1 MSLPTT
7 RRVAARHVAA
17 LTGDGRITLIE
28 QAVPPLREGA
38 VLVQVHASLVSP
50 GTELGG
56 WRQLAAQ
63 RAAPQPLPAP
73 KPFGYSNAGVVVAA
87 AGPNAAEFAPGDRV
101 ACIGAGYA
109 LHTDVAVVPH
119 HLCVRLPGEV
129 SFAQGA
135 YAMLAATAMHAL
147 RRGQPEFGEH
157 CAVVGLGLVGQ
168 LTASLYQLAGNEVIG
183 WDSIGFR
190 CAVARRRGIRTTVTA
205 GQEDEV
211 AATGTFTRGEGL
223 DAAVLAFGGEATKAV
238 DALERCFKHTPDGH
252 RWGRIVVVG
261 GCTFQYPSRTT
272 NLDIRRASRT
282 GYGYHDEA
290 WEYGAPYPPVAMRWT
305 TRTNLELC
313 MRLIAERRLDVDA
326 LTTHTLPL
334 ADVEEGVAALLDDPD
349 RVLGVV
355 FQCQI

>member
-1 MSLPTT
+1 MSLPAT
-7 RRVAARHVAA
+7 RHVAA
-17 LTGDGRITLIE
+17 LTGDGRITLLE
-28 QAVPPLREGA
+28 QPVPALREGA

-63 RAAPQPLPAP
+63 RDACSAGARSTLPAP

-87 AGPNAAEFAPGDRV
+87 GSSKSEFAPGDRV

-119 HLCVRLPGEV
+119 HLCVRLPDPV

-147 RRGQPEFGEH
+147 RRGQPEFGES

-168 LTASLYQLAGNEVIG
+168 LSASLYQLAGNEVIG
-183 WDSIGFR
+183 WDSIPFR
-190 CAVARRRGIRTTVTA
+190 CEVARRRGIRVTA
-205 GQEDEV
+205 TVGAEDEV
-211 AATGTFTRGEGL
+211 AATEAFTRGAGL
-223 DAAVLAFGGEATKAV
+223 DAAVLAFGGDATKAV
-238 DALERCFKHTPDGH
+238 DTLERCFKRTPDGH
-252 RWGRIVVVG
+252 RWGRLVVVG

-272 NLDIRRASRT
+272 NLDVRRASRT
-282 GYGYHDEA
+282 GYGYHYEA

-313 MRLIAERRLDVDA
+313 MRLIAERRLEVDA
-326 LTTHTLPL
+326 LTTHTISL
-334 ADVEEGVAALLDDPD
+334 AAVETGVAAILDEPD
-349 RVLGVV
+349 RILGVV
-355 FQCQI
+355 LTSA

>member
-7 RRVAARHVAA
+7 RHVAA

-28 QAVPPLREGA
+28 QPVPPLRDGA

-63 RAAPQPLPAP
+63 RAAPNPLPAP
-73 KPFGYSNAGVVVAA
+73 KPFGYSNAGVVLAT
-87 AGPNAAEFAPGDRV
+87 AGPAAAEFASGDRV

-109 LHTDVAVVPH
+109 LHTDYAVVPH
-119 HLCVRLPGEV
+119 HLCVRLPDEV
-129 SFAQGA
+129 SFSQGA

-147 RRGQPEFGEH
+147 RRGQPEFGES

-183 WDSIGFR
+183 WDSIPYR
-190 CAVARRRGIRTTVTA
+190 CDVARRRGIGATATVGQDDEVTA
-205 GQEDEV
+205 TH
-211 AATGTFTRGEGL
+211 AFTRGEGL
-223 DAAVLAFGGEATKAV
+223 DAAVLAFGGDATSAV
-238 DALERCFKHTPDGH
+238 DTLERCFKRTPDGH

-261 GCTFQYPSRTT
+261 GCTFQYPARTT

-290 WEYGAPYPPVAMRWT
+290 WEYGAPYPAAAMRWT

-334 ADVEEGVAALLDDPD
+334 SGVEAGVAALLDQPD
-349 RVLGVV
+349 RILGVV
-355 FQCQI
+355 FECRN